1 MASPRPTTRSAPD
14 RLQGRQAGSDALE
27 LPDFSATTD
36 LYSVAANVRD
46 INPFVLN
53 LRIVVTLTV
62 ATLIPYVPLLFA
74 VLPVEELFGYAM
86 KAFL

>member
-1 MASPRPTTRSAPD
+1 M
-14 RLQGRQAGSDALE
+14 
-27 LPDFSATTD
+27 
-36 LYSVAANVRD
+36 RD